1 MANIKSGYVTKTSKN
16 GRAYREEGK
25 GGFNQFLH
33 TSDDS
38 RKILKHFMDR
48 TLDVNKDWRG
58 LIATPPGSILHR
70 IITPYRRHTDVP
82 LELPLFAGLH
92 YVATYLSAR
101 GVYIKSNKIPKI
113 KPFLWN
119 VILAPSGAGKTLSH
133 DWIGKH
139 APAPSNM
146 VNCESSAKFF
156 EELKRCKEEDGYA
169 SWFCDEFAQKLKAIE
184 TLNSPLAEVKQI
196 ALKAYNGGK
205 IDRSTKK
212 TGTLVIEDPT
222 FNFYGVNTEASFIDS
237 ISVESMLDGFAQRFG
252 YIYTVL
258 DPDRHITDFAIYN
271 EEIVSSE
278 LEGAFNDLLNLELHE
293 SYFLTDDA
301 EAEYTKIF
309 KDLFQEGAI
318 PNSFYRRTLFKTLT
332 YALLYHV
339 INLKTSQNID
349 AEDVQWASRVTELHL
364 SDIQRILNEKGL
376 GEFKEKVEQVK
387 AQKQRYEDKGKDF
400 KARDVVHNN
409 KSVSNTSEAVEI
421 LKYVD

>member
-1 MANIKSGYVTKTSKN
+1 MANIKSGYVTKISKT
-16 GRAYREEGK
+16 GKTYREECK

-33 TSDDS
+33 TKDDS

-48 TLDVNKDWRG
+48 KLDISKDWRG
-58 LIATPPGSILHR
+58 LIATPPGSILQS
-70 IITPYRRHTDVP
+70 IITPYRKYTDVP

-92 YVATYLSAR
+92 YVSTYLNAK
-101 GVYIKSNKIPKI
+101 GVYITSNKIKKI

-139 APAPSNM
+139 APTPSNM

-156 EELKRCKEEDGYA
+156 EELKRCKDEDGYA

-184 TLNSPLAEVKQI
+184 TPNSPLAEVKQI

-258 DPDRHITDFAIYN
+258 DPDRHITDYAIYN

-293 SYFLTDDA
+293 CYFLTDEA

-309 KDLFQEGAI
+309 KDLFQDGSI

-339 INLKTSQNID
+339 INLKTSQHID

-364 SDIQRILNEKGL
+364 SDIQRILIEKGL
-376 GEFKEKVEQVK
+376 G
-387 AQKQRYEDKGKDF
+387 DF
-400 KARDVVHNN
+400 KVKVTNIAGQKERFEKDGKIFKPRDLANRN
-409 KSVSNTSEAVEI
+409 RFVSTTAEAEAL
-421 LKYVD
+421 LKFVD